1 MKKLA
6 FVLIAVAL
14 LLLPLAARWL
24 YYYDDLGASS
34 RRPAIAQP
42 DLSQV
47 AEPALAPR
55 DFQDE
60 PGAATP
66 GIVVVDQAHDN
77 RVRMSELAVLQARLA
92 TRGQSLEPLADAA
105 ELGDCLRYARALIV
119 ASPGSPWTAG
129 EIEEV
134 ARFVEKGG
142 RLLLITDPSRYD
154 VLYDE
159 WGSFSA
165 LDADVTHIND
175 LAARF
180 GLFFQSDY
188 LYNTVENE
196 GNYRHIRLADF
207 AAHPLTEGLEQV
219 VLPGTHSIAS
229 AEDEALAWAGGETRS
244 SSSERAGSLTVA
256 ALAAGG
262 QVLGVGD
269 LSFLQEPYNTLY
281 DNDRFIANIADLLAG
296 AGRRYE
302 LNDFPFFFDDEVD
315 LVYAGE
321 PLLKPDV
328 ISAASDL
335 QDLLGEQGLRP
346 ALRAEEDGA
355 RDTVLLGLFEGAGEA
370 EPYLSDLGVTL
381 VVSPTGRLVADGEQ
395 RATEDDGEDAEPAV
409 ERIEIEGVG
418 QMPARGSALLA
429 LREEG
434 DRQVLLILAGG
445 EETLSSLVERL
456 AEGDLQGCLFGQDG
470 ELALCPV
477 EEAEPPAGREE
488 RPEAGDEPGSPE
500 GEEEPAGPDDKEGP
514 AVPGGEEPPAGAG
527 ASIIVIS
534 LDTGEGRYD
543 SMTGVD
549 DFQRILEEHFAVT
562 TWSKAED
569 GTPEVADLRDHDLVI
584 WTAGDFADA
593 FGEAESGLLF
603 ALMLEEI
610 PVLVS
615 GAYIGSADEQALQR
629 DLQVEDASHPL
640 AQGFDAGQVIPF
652 VEAPSGSEY
661 EMDVLT
667 DLADDETDVVLVRGP
682 GSEAS
687 GVPSLAVMSDAV
699 SNTRVV
705 FAGFPIY
712 LLPEPAKSRLV
723 LNTVSW
729 MLSPGQG

>member
-24 YYYDDLGASS
+24 YHYDVGAGS

-47 AEPALAPR
+47 VEPALAAR

-66 GIVVVDQAHDN
+66 GIVVMDQAHDN
-77 RVRMSELAVLQARLA
+77 RVRTSELAVLQARLA

-105 ELGDCLRYARALIV
+105 KLGDCLRYARALII
-119 ASPGSPWTAG
+119 ASPGTPWKAG

-165 LDADVTHIND
+165 LDADVAHIND

-188 LYNTVENE
+188 LYNTLDNE
-196 GNYRHIRLADF
+196 GNYRHIRLTDF
-207 AAHPLTEGLEQV
+207 ASHPLTEGLEQV

-229 AEDEALAWAGGETRS
+229 AEEGALVWAGGETRS
-244 SSSERAGSLTVA
+244 SSSERTGSLTVA

-262 QVLGVGD
+262 QVLGLGD

-296 AGRRYE
+296 AERRYE
-302 LNDFPFFFDDEVD
+302 LEDFPFFFDDEVD

-321 PLLKPDV
+321 PLLKADV

-335 QDLLGEQGLRP
+335 QDLLGERGLRP
-346 ALRAEEDGA
+346 ALRAEEDGD

-370 EPYLSDLGVTL
+370 GPYLSDLGVTL
-381 VVSPTGRLVADGEQ
+381 VVSPTGEMEEDGEE
-395 RATEDDGEDAEPAV
+395 RAAEDDGEDAEPAV
-409 ERIEIEGVG
+409 DRIEIEGVG
-418 QMPARGSALLA
+418 QIPARGSALLA
-429 LREEG
+429 LQEEG

-445 EETLSSLVERL
+445 AETLVSLVGRL
-456 AEGDLQGCLFGQDG
+456 AAGNLEGCLFGQDG

-477 EEAEPPAGREE
+477 EEAETPDEREE
-488 RPEAGDEPGSPE
+488 PPEAGEEPASPE
-500 GEEEPAGPDDKEGP
+500 GEEEP

-527 ASIIVIS
+527 ASIMVIS

-549 DFQRILEEHFAVT
+549 DFQRILDEHFAVT

-569 GTPEVADLRDHDLVI
+569 GTPQVADLRDHDLVI
-584 WTAGDFADA
+584 WTAGDFPDA

-615 GAYIGSADEQALQR
+615 GAYIGSADEQAVQR

-640 AQGFDAGQVIPF
+640 AQGFGAGEVIPF
-652 VEAPSGSEY
+652 VEGPSGSEY
-661 EMDVLT
+661 EIDVLT